1 MKQAIVIGLA
11 LAAAVAL
18 PAFAVES
25 GGGAKPIHHH
35 RVYRHLHR
43 AVEPVAVAPNAKAR
57 VPPPGPAPTPF
68 PNVAP
73 YPNNQGDEDGL
84 SRDINDCNKG
94 CIGGNPG

>member
-11 LAAAVAL
+11 LAAAVAH

-43 AVEPVAVAPNAKAR
+43 AVEPVAVAPNAATQI
-57 VPPPGPAPTPF
+57 PPAGLAPFLF
-68 PNVAP
+68 PKIAP
-73 YPNNQGDEDGL
+73 YPNNHGDEDGL